1 MSSSRTDNVRNIGI
15 MAHIDA
21 GKTTTTERILF
32 YSGRV
37 HRLGDV
43 DHGTSAMD
51 WMPQEKER
59 GITIQSAA
67 TTYMWN
73 SYQVNVIDTPG
84 HVDFTAE
91 VERSLRVLDGAVA
104 VFCAVGGV
112 EPQSE
117 TVWHQA
123 DKYNVPRIAFVNKM
137 DRQGADY
144 PRVLDMI
151 RDMLGAKPLSVIL
164 PIGSGS
170 TFCGIIDVIEGHAVY
185 FDEASQGSKF
195 TLEDIPDEYTE
206 EYSAAREVLWESAAM
221 LEESAMEE
229 YFTGRLSPEK
239 VRQLIR
245 KGTIEGDI
253 VPVLCGAALKN
264 IGIQHIMNAI
274 IDWLPSPSELPPVSG
289 HLKDGSSVLI
299 KRSVDEPFSALV
311 FKVQCDPHLGR
322 LAFMRVYSG
331 RISDGQHVLN
341 NRTDNKDRLTRLV
354 RMHAN
359 KRTHLDSV
367 MAGDIAAAGLKDVA
381 TGDTLTFPEAPL
393 MLESIE
399 FPEPVIQMAIEPMS
413 TSDDKT
419 LDDALASL
427 VSEDPSFR
435 VGIDEESGQTLIKG
449 MGELH
454 LEIIASR
461 IQREKGVKVRTGK
474 PQVSYRESIS
484 CRTEGRGDF
493 RKSIQG
499 RGHFGNA
506 FIRAEPVDSGIE
518 FVNLLK
524 NRDFPDHF
532 AEAIERGVKG
542 SVGAG
547 PLAGY
552 QVDGIRIELLEA
564 ELHETDSSETGYAYA
579 GAMALRECMRNGR
592 PVLKEPVMRLDIICP
607 SDYVGEVI
615 GDVNARRGNV
625 LSMEP
630 MGEVQSIKARVP
642 LAELFGY
649 SSALRSLTQGRAGF
663 SMQFHDYA
671 RIAENIT
678 RGLLKQMGITGF
690 SLKPVIN

>member
-21 GKTTTTERILF
+21 GKTTTTERILY

-37 HRLGDV
+37 HHLGDV
-43 DHGTSAMD
+43 DHGTAAMD

-67 TTYMWN
+67 TTFIWK
-73 SYQVNVIDTPG
+73 SHQVNVIDTPG

-123 DKYNVPRIAFVNKM
+123 DKYNVSRIAFVNKM

-144 PRVLDMI
+144 PRVLDMM
-151 RDMLGAKPLSVIL
+151 RDMLGAKPLSVVL
-164 PIGSGS
+164 PIGSGN
-170 TFCGIIDVIEGHAVY
+170 TFSGIIDVIGGHAVY
-185 FDEASQGSKF
+185 FDEISYGSKF
-195 TLEDIPDEYTE
+195 ALEDIPEEYTDEYNT
-206 EYSAAREVLWESAAM
+206 ARKVLWESAAM

-229 YFTGRLSPEK
+229 YCTGRLSPER
-239 VRQLIR
+239 VRKLVR
-245 KGTIEGDI
+245 KGTIEGVF

-264 IGIQHIMNAI
+264 IGIQQIMDAI
-274 IDWLPSPSELPPVSG
+274 VDWLPSPSELPPISG
-289 HLKDGSSVLI
+289 HLEDGSSV
-299 KRSVDEPFSALV
+299 KVRRSVEEPFSALV

-331 RISDGQHVLN
+331 SVSDGQYVLN
-341 NRTDNKDRLTRLV
+341 NRTNNKDRLTRLV

-381 TGDTLTFPEAPL
+381 TGDTLTFPGAPL
-393 MLESIE
+393 ILESIE

-413 TSDDKT
+413 TSDEKA
-419 LDDALASL
+419 LDDALVSL
-427 VSEDPSFR
+427 ASEDPSFR
-435 VGIDEESGQTLIKG
+435 VGIDEESGQTLIMG

-484 CRTEGRGDF
+484 CGTEGRGEF

-506 FIRAEPVDSGIE
+506 FIRVEPVTSGIE

-524 NRDFPDHF
+524 DREFPDHF
-532 AEAIERGVKG
+532 AEAIERGIMG

-547 PLAGY
+547 PLVGY
-552 QVDGIRIELLEA
+552 PVDGIRIELLEA
-564 ELHETDSSETGYAYA
+564 ELHETDSSETGYSYA
-579 GAMALRECMRNGR
+579 GAMALRECLRNGR

-630 MGEVQSIKARVP
+630 IGEVQSIKARVP

-663 SMQFHDYA
+663 SMQFNDYA
-671 RIAENIT
+671 QIAENIT
-678 RGLLKQMGITGF
+678 RGLLKQMGINGF
-690 SLKPVIN
+690 S

>member
-1 MSSSRTDNVRNIGI
+1 

-21 GKTTTTERILF
+21 GKTTTTERILY

-43 DHGTSAMD
+43 DHGTAAMD

-67 TTYMWN
+67 TTCNWKSHQIN
-73 SYQVNVIDTPG
+73 IIDTPG

-144 PRVLDMI
+144 PRVLEMM

-170 TFCGIIDVIEGHAVY
+170 SFCGIIDLIDGHAVY
-185 FDEASQGSKF
+185 FDETSHGSKF
-195 TLEDIPDEYTE
+195 TLEDIPDEYKEQYNT
-206 EYSAAREVLWESAAM
+206 AKDVLWESAA
-221 LEESAMEE
+221 LLDESAMEE
-229 YFTGRLSPEK
+229 YFKGRLSPER

-245 KGTIEGDI
+245 RGTIEGTI

-264 IGIQHIMNAI
+264 IGIQQLMDAI
-274 IDWLPSPSELPPVSG
+274 VDMLPSPSELPPVYA
-289 HLKDGSSVLI
+289 HHKDGSAVQVR
-299 KRSVDEPFSALV
+299 RSVDEPFSALI

-331 RISDGQHVLN
+331 SVSDGQHVLN
-341 NRTDNKDRLTRLV
+341 NRSENKDRLTRLV

-367 MAGDIAAAGLKDVA
+367 IAGDIAAAGLKDVA
-381 TGDTLTFPEAPL
+381 TGDTLTSPNTPL
-393 MLESIE
+393 ILESIE
-399 FPEPVIQMAIEPMS
+399 FPEPVIQMAIEPLS
-413 TSDDKT
+413 TSDEKA
-419 LDDALASL
+419 LDNALVSL
-427 VSEDPSFR
+427 ASEDPSFR
-435 VGIDEESGQTLIKG
+435 VGIDEESGQTLIMG

-461 IQREKGVKVRTGK
+461 IQREKAVKVRTGK

-484 CRTEGRGDF
+484 CITSGRGEF
-493 RKSIQG
+493 RRSIQG
-499 RGHFGNA
+499 RGHFGDA
-506 FIRAEPVDSGIE
+506 FIRAEPADSGIL

-524 NRDFPDHF
+524 DRDFPDHF
-532 AEAIERGVKG
+532 SEAIKRGVMG

-552 QVDGIRIELLEA
+552 PVDGIRIELLEA
-564 ELHETDSSETGYAYA
+564 ELHLTDSSETGYAYA
-579 GAMALRECMRNGR
+579 GAMALRECLRNGK

-615 GDVNARRGNV
+615 GDVNARRGSV

-663 SMQFHDYA
+663 SMQFNDYA

-678 RGLLKQMGITGF
+678 RGLLEQMGITGF
-690 SLKPVIN
+690 S

>member
-1 MSSSRTDNVRNIGI
+1 MSSSQTDRVRNIGI

-21 GKTTTTERILF
+21 GKTTATERILF

-43 DHGTSAMD
+43 DHGTAAMD
-51 WMPQEKER
+51 WMPQEKQR

-67 TTYMWN
+67 TTCTWKDH
-73 SYQVNVIDTPG
+73 QVNIIDTPG

-123 DKYNVPRIAFVNKM
+123 DRYGVPRIAFVNKM

-144 PRVLDMI
+144 QRALEMM
-151 RDMLGAKPLSVIL
+151 RDMLGAKPLPVTL
-164 PIGSGS
+164 PIGGGN
-170 TFCGIIDVIEGHAVY
+170 TFSGIIDVIAGRAVY
-185 FDEASQGSKF
+185 FDETSQGARF
-195 TLEDIPDEYTE
+195 TLDDVPDEYIDAFRE
-206 EYSAAREVLWESAAM
+206 ARDALWEAAAI

-229 YFTGRLSPEK
+229 YFSGELTPDR
-239 VRQLIR
+239 VRKLIR
-245 KGTIEGDI
+245 GGTIGGEF

-264 IGIQHIMNAI
+264 IGIQQLMDAI
-274 IDWLPSPSELPPVSG
+274 VDWLPAPSELPPIQG
-289 HLKDGSSVLI
+289 RRRDGTTVEVR
-299 KRSVDEPFSALV
+299 RSPADPFTALV

-322 LAFMRVYSG
+322 LAFIRVYSG
-331 RISDGQHVLN
+331 VVEDGQHVYN
-341 NRTDNKDRLTRLV
+341 NRTGNRDRLTRLV

-367 MAGDIAAAGLKDVA
+367 MAGDIAAAGLKEAV
-381 TGDTLTFPEAPL
+381 TGDTLTFQENQL
-393 MLESIE
+393 VLESIQ
-399 FPEPVIQMAIEPMS
+399 FPEPVMQMAIEPMS
-413 TSDDKT
+413 TSDEKA
-419 LDDALASL
+419 LDEALEELA
-427 VSEDPSFR
+427 SEDPSFR
-435 VGIDEESGQTLIKG
+435 VGTDEESGQTLIMG

-461 IQREKGVKVRTGK
+461 IKSEKGMDVRTGR

-484 CRTEGRGDF
+484 VEACGTGSFER
-493 RKSIQG
+493 SIQG
-499 RGHFGNA
+499 RGHFGHA
-506 FIRAEPVDSGIE
+506 RLRAVPVDRGIE
-518 FVNLLK
+518 FVNVIGD
-524 NRDFPDHF
+524 RDFPAHF
-532 AEAIERGVKG
+532 VEAVERGVMG

-552 QVDGIRIELLEA
+552 PVDGIRVELMDA
-564 ELHETDSSETGYAYA
+564 QVHETDSSDTGYAYA
-579 GAMALRECMRNGR
+579 GAMAFRECLAGGR

-625 LSMEP
+625 LGMEP
-630 MGEVQSIKARVP
+630 RGEVQSIAARVP

-663 SMQFHDYA
+663 SMQFSRYA
-671 RIAENIT
+671 RMPENIT
-678 RGLLKQMGITGF
+678 RGILEQMGIAGL
-690 SLKPVIN
+690 S

>member
-1 MSSSRTDNVRNIGI
+1 

-21 GKTTTTERILF
+21 GKTTTTERILY

-43 DHGTSAMD
+43 DHGTAAMD

-67 TTYMWN
+67 TTYVWN

-144 PRVLDMI
+144 LRVLDMM

-170 TFCGIIDVIEGHAVY
+170 SFSGIIDVIGGHAVY
-185 FDEASQGSKF
+185 FDETSHGSKF
-195 TLEDIPDEYTE
+195 TLEDIPDECME
-206 EYSAAREVLWESAAM
+206 EYSAAREVLWETSAM

-229 YFTGRLSPEK
+229 FFAGRLSAER
-239 VRQLIR
+239 VRELIR
-245 KGTIEGDI
+245 KGTLEGKI

-264 IGIQHIMNAI
+264 IGIQQLMNAI
-274 IDWLPSPSELPPVSG
+274 VDWLPSPSELPPVSG
-289 HLKDGSSVLI
+289 RLKDGSSVEVR
-299 KRSVDEPFSALV
+299 RSADEPFSALV
-311 FKVQCDPHLGR
+311 FKVQCDSHLGR

-341 NRTDNKDRLTRLV
+341 NRTGNKDRLTRLV

-381 TGDTLTFPEAPL
+381 TGDTLTSLNTPL
-393 MLESIE
+393 ILESIE
-399 FPEPVIQMAIEPMS
+399 FPDPVIQMAIEPMS
-413 TSDDKT
+413 TSDEKA
-419 LDDALASL
+419 LIDALASL

-435 VGIDEESGQTLIKG
+435 VGIDEESGQTLIMG

-484 CRTEGRGDF
+484 RRAEGRGDL

-499 RGHFGNA
+499 RGHFGHA
-506 FIRAEPVDSGIE
+506 FIRAEPADSGIE

-524 NRDFPDHF
+524 DKEFPDHF
-532 AEAIERGVKG
+532 TKAIERGVMG

-552 QVDGIRIELLEA
+552 PVDGIRIELLEA

-579 GAMALRECMRNGR
+579 GAMALRECLRKGK
-592 PVLKEPVMRLDIICP
+592 PVLKEPVMRVDIICP
-607 SDYVGEVI
+607 SEYVGEVI

-625 LSMEP
+625 LNMEP
-630 MGEVQSIKARVP
+630 VGEVQSIKARVP

-649 SSALRSLTQGRAGF
+649 STALRSLTQGRAGF
-663 SMQFHDYA
+663 SMQFNEYA

-678 RGLLKQMGITGF
+678 RGLLEQMGISGF
-690 SLKPVIN
+690 N

>member
-1 MSSSRTDNVRNIGI
+1 MSSCRTDKIRNIGI

-21 GKTTTTERILF
+21 GKTTTTERILY
-32 YSGRV
+32 YSGSV

-43 DHGTSAMD
+43 DHGTAAMD

-67 TTYMWN
+67 TTCTWK
-73 SYQVNVIDTPG
+73 SYQVNIIDTPG

-123 DKYNVPRIAFVNKM
+123 DRYGVPRIAFINKM
-137 DRQGADY
+137 DRQGADFV
-144 PRVLDMI
+144 RVLDMM
-151 RDMLGAKPLSVIL
+151 RDMLGATPLSVMM
-164 PIGSGS
+164 PIGSGN
-170 TFCGIIDVIEGHAVY
+170 TFSGIIDLIEGHAVY
-185 FDEASQGSKF
+185 FDETSNGSEF
-195 TLEDIPDEYTE
+195 TFEDIPDEYAD
-206 EYSAAREVLWESAAM
+206 EYTIARDILWESAAM
-221 LEESAMEE
+221 LEESAMED
-229 YFTGRLSPEK
+229 YFNGSLAPAR
-239 VRQLIR
+239 VRTLIR
-245 KGTIEGDI
+245 RGTMKGDF

-264 IGIQHIMNAI
+264 IGIQNLMDAI
-274 IDWLPSPSELPPVSG
+274 VNWLPSPSELPPVIG
-289 HLKDGSSVLI
+289 HKKDGSAVEI
-299 KRSVDEPFSALV
+299 ERSMEEPFSALV

-331 RISDGQHVLN
+331 RILDGQRILN
-341 NRTDNKDRLTRLV
+341 NRTGNRDRLTRLV

-367 MAGDIAAAGLKDVA
+367 AAGDIAAAGLKDVA
-381 TGDTLTFPEAPL
+381 TGDTLSLPDKSL
-393 MLESIE
+393 ILESIE
-399 FPEPVIQMAIEPMS
+399 FPDPVMQMAIEPMS
-413 TSDDKT
+413 TSDEKA
-419 LDDALASL
+419 LDDALASMA
-427 VSEDPSFR
+427 SEDPSFR

-454 LEIIASR
+454 LEVIASR
-461 IQREKGVKVRTGK
+461 IQREKGVEVRTGK

-484 CRTEGRGDF
+484 AGTEGRGDF

-499 RGHFGNA
+499 RGHFGSVY
-506 FIRAEPVDSGIE
+506 IKAEPIDSGIE

-524 NRDFPDHF
+524 DREFPDHYV
-532 AEAIERGVKG
+532 EAIERGIMG

-547 PLAGY
+547 SLAGFP
-552 QVDGIRIELLEA
+552 VDGIRAELLDA
-564 ELHETDSSETGYAYA
+564 ELHETDSSETAFAYA
-579 GAMALRECMRNGR
+579 GAMAFRECLKNGN
-592 PVLKEPVMRLDIICP
+592 PVLKEPLMRVDIICP

-615 GDVNARRGNV
+615 GDVNARRGSI
-625 LSMEP
+625 LGMEP
-630 MGEVQSIKARVP
+630 RGEVQSIKARVP

-663 SMQFHDYA
+663 SMQFDDYA

-678 RGLLKQMGITGF
+678 RGILKQMGITGR
-690 SLKPVIN
+690 S

>member
-1 MSSSRTDNVRNIGI
+1 MSSSQTDNVRNIGI

-21 GKTTTTERILF
+21 GKTTTTERILY

-43 DHGTSAMD
+43 DHGTAAMD

-67 TTYMWN
+67 TTCIWKSHQIN
-73 SYQVNVIDTPG
+73 LIDTPG

-123 DKYNVPRIAFVNKM
+123 DKYCVPRIAFVNKL
-137 DRQGADY
+137 DRQGADF
-144 PRVLDMI
+144 PRVIEMM
-151 RDMLGAKPLSVIL
+151 RDMLGAKPLPVML

-170 TFCGIIDVIEGHAVY
+170 SFCGIIDVIGGCAIY
-185 FDEASQGSKF
+185 FDEMSNGSKF
-195 TLEDIPDEYTE
+195 TLEDIPEDYTDD
-206 EYSAAREVLWESAAM
+206 YNAARDILWESAAM
-221 LEESAMEE
+221 LDESAMEE
-229 YFTGRLSPEK
+229 YFKGSLSPES
-239 VRQLIR
+239 VRQLLR
-245 KGTIEGDI
+245 RGTIENGF

-264 IGIQHIMNAI
+264 IGIQQLMDAI
-274 IDWLPSPSELPPVSG
+274 VDWLPAPSELSPVSA
-289 HLKDGSSVLI
+289 HLKDGSSLEVE
-299 KRSVDEPFSALV
+299 RSIDGPFSALV
-311 FKVQCDPHLGR
+311 FKVQSDPHLGR
-322 LAFMRVYSG
+322 LAFIRVYSG
-331 RISDGQHVLN
+331 SIADGQHVLN
-341 NRTDNKDRLTRLV
+341 NTTGKKDRLTRLV

-359 KRTHLDSV
+359 KRTHLDRV
-367 MAGDIAAAGLKDVA
+367 VAGDIAAAGLKDVT
-381 TGDTLTFPEAPL
+381 TGDTLTFPDAPL
-393 MLESIE
+393 ILESIE
-399 FPEPVIQMAIEPMS
+399 FPDPVIQMAIEPMS
-413 TSDDKT
+413 TSDEKAM
-419 LDDALASL
+419 DDALASL
-427 VSEDPSFR
+427 ASEDPSFR

-484 CRTEGRGDF
+484 CITSGRGEF
-493 RKSIQG
+493 RRSIQG

-506 FIRAEPVDSGIE
+506 VIRVEPIDSGIQ
-518 FVNLLK
+518 FVNSLK
-524 NRDFPDHF
+524 DKEFPDHY
-532 AEAIERGVKG
+532 AEAVERGIMG

-552 QVDGIRIELLEA
+552 PVDGIRIELLEA

-579 GAMALRECMRNGR
+579 GAMALRECLKNGR

-615 GDVNARRGNV
+615 GDVNARRGSV
-625 LSMEP
+625 LNMEP

-678 RGLLKQMGITGF
+678 RRLLEQMGITGF
-690 SLKPVIN
+690 N

>member
-1 MSSSRTDNVRNIGI
+1 MGSYQTDNVRNIGI

-21 GKTTTTERILF
+21 GKTTATERILF

-37 HRLGDV
+37 HRMGDV
-43 DHGTSAMD
+43 DHGTAAMD

-67 TTYMWN
+67 TTCTWKKHK
-73 SYQVNVIDTPG
+73 VNIIDTPG

-104 VFCAVGGV
+104 IFCAVGGV

-123 DKYNVPRIAFVNKM
+123 DRYGVPRIAFVNKM

-144 PRVLDMI
+144 PRVLSMM
-151 RDMLGAKPLSVIL
+151 RDMLGAKPLSVML

-170 TFCGIIDVIEGHAVY
+170 TFSGIIDVISGKAVHFDETSFGATFTLDDIPDAY
-185 FDEASQGSKF
+185 AGQFDEARH
-195 TLEDIPDEYTE
+195 I
-206 EYSAAREVLWESAAM
+206 LWESVAM
-221 LEESAMEE
+221 LEESAIEE
-229 YFTGRLSPEK
+229 YFQGTLTPER
-239 VRQLIR
+239 VRKLLR
-245 KGTIEGDI
+245 KGTINGDF

-264 IGIQHIMNAI
+264 IGVQQLMDAI
-274 IDWLPSPSELPPVSG
+274 VDWLPAPSELPPICG
-289 HLKDGSSVLI
+289 HLKDGTPVLI
-299 KRSVDEPFSALV
+299 ERSIMEPFTALV

-331 RISDGQHVLN
+331 QVEDGQHVFN
-341 NRTDNKDRLTRLV
+341 NRTGNRDRLTRLV

-381 TGDTLTFPEAPL
+381 TGDTLTFQDNQL
-393 MLESIE
+393 VLESIQ
-399 FPEPVIQMAIEPMS
+399 FPEPVMQMAIEPMS
-413 TSDDKT
+413 TSDEKA
-419 LDDALASL
+419 LEDALAEL
-427 VSEDPSFR
+427 ASEDPSFR
-435 VGIDEESGQTLIKG
+435 VGIDEESGQTLIMG

-461 IQREKGVKVRTGK
+461 IQREKGVEVRTGR

-484 CRTEGRGDF
+484 VRSEGAGDF
-493 RKSIQG
+493 SRSIQG
-499 RGHFGNA
+499 RGHFGHA
-506 FIRAEPVDSGIE
+506 RLKAVPVTTGIE
-518 FVNLLK
+518 FVNMLGDK
-524 NRDFPDHF
+524 EFPHHF
-532 AEAIERGVKG
+532 VEAVQRGVMG

-552 QVDGIRIELLEA
+552 PVDGIRVELLEA
-564 ELHETDSSETGYAYA
+564 QLHETDSSDTGYAYA
-579 GAMALRECMRNGR
+579 GAMAFRECLRQGK

-615 GDVNARRGNV
+615 GDVNARRGSV
-625 LSMEP
+625 LNMEP
-630 MGEVQSIKARVP
+630 RGEVQSIKARVP

-663 SMQFHDYA
+663 SMQFSSYD

-678 RGLLKQMGITGF
+678 RGILEQMGILG
-690 SLKPVIN
+690 LG

>member
-1 MSSSRTDNVRNIGI
+1 MSSAQTDNVRNIGI

-21 GKTTTTERILF
+21 GKTTTTERILY

-43 DHGTSAMD
+43 DHGTAAMD

-67 TTYMWN
+67 TTCTWKSHQIN
-73 SYQVNVIDTPG
+73 IIDTPG

-144 PRVLDMI
+144 PRVLEMM

-170 TFCGIIDVIEGHAVY
+170 SFSGIIDVIGGHAVY
-185 FDEASQGSKF
+185 FDEMSNGSEF
-195 TLEDIPDEYTE
+195 TLEDIPE
-206 EYSAAREVLWESAAM
+206 ENRDDYNAARDILWESAAM
-221 LEESAMEE
+221 LDESAMEE
-229 YFTGRLSPEK
+229 YFNGRLSPER

-245 KGTIEGDI
+245 KGTVEGDI

-264 IGIQHIMNAI
+264 IGIQQLMDAI
-274 IDWLPSPSELPPVSG
+274 VDWLPTPSELPPVSA
-289 HLKDGSSVLI
+289 HLKDGSSV
-299 KRSVDEPFSALV
+299 KVRRSVDEPFSALV

-341 NRTDNKDRLTRLV
+341 NRTENKDRLTRLV

-367 MAGDIAAAGLKDVA
+367 MAGDIAAAGLKDVV
-381 TGDTLTFPEAPL
+381 TGDTLTFPDTPL
-393 MLESIE
+393 ILESIE

-413 TSDDKT
+413 TSDEKT

-427 VSEDPSFR
+427 ASEDPSFR
-435 VGIDEESGQTLIKG
+435 VGIDEESGQTLIMG

-484 CRTEGRGDF
+484 RITEGRGEF

-506 FIRAEPVDSGIE
+506 VIRVEPVDSGIG

-524 NRDFPDHF
+524 DKDFPDHF
-532 AEAIERGVKG
+532 AEAIERGVMG
-542 SVGAG
+542 AVGAG

-552 QVDGIRIELLEA
+552 PVDGIRIELLEA

-579 GAMALRECMRNGR
+579 GAMALRECLKNGK

-663 SMQFHDYA
+663 SMQFLDYA

-678 RGLLKQMGITGF
+678 RGLLEQMGITGF
-690 SLKPVIN
+690 S

>member
-1 MSSSRTDNVRNIGI
+1 MGSHKTDNVRNIGI

-21 GKTTTTERILF
+21 GKTTATERILY

-43 DHGTSAMD
+43 DHGTAAMD

-67 TTYMWN
+67 TTCTWKDH
-73 SYQVNVIDTPG
+73 QVNIIDTPG

-123 DKYNVPRIAFVNKM
+123 DRYEVPRIAFVNKL
-137 DRQGADY
+137 DRQGADFS
-144 PRVLDMI
+144 RVLEMM
-151 RDMLGAKPLSVIL
+151 RDMLGAKPLPVMI

-170 TFCGIIDVIEGHAVY
+170 TFSGIIDVIAGKAVH
-185 FDEASQGSKF
+185 FDETSFGARF
-195 TLEDIPDEYTE
+195 TLDDIPADYE
-206 EYSAAREVLWESAAM
+206 AAYRETRDHLWETAAM
-221 LEESAMEE
+221 LEDSAMEE
-229 YFTGRLSPEK
+229 YFEGILKPE
-239 VRQLIR
+239 RIR
-245 KGTIEGDI
+245 KLLRRGTISGEF

-264 IGIQHIMNAI
+264 IGIQQLMDAI
-274 IDWLPSPSELPPVSG
+274 VDWLPAPSELPPIWG
-289 HLKDGSSVLI
+289 HQKDGTPVEVH
-299 KRSVDEPFSALV
+299 RSIRDPFTALV

-331 RISDGQHVLN
+331 MVEDGQHVYN
-341 NRTDNKDRLTRLV
+341 NRTGNRDRLTRLV

-381 TGDTLTFPEAPL
+381 TGDTLTFQENQL
-393 MLESIE
+393 VLESIQ
-399 FPEPVIQMAIEPMS
+399 FPEPVMQMAIEPMS
-413 TSDDKT
+413 TSDEKA
-419 LDDALASL
+419 LEDALSEL
-427 VSEDPSFR
+427 TSEDPSFR
-435 VGIDEESGQTLIKG
+435 VGIDEESGQTLIMG

-461 IQREKGVKVRTGK
+461 IQREKGVEVRTGR

-484 CRTEGRGDF
+484 VESSGEGSF
-493 RKSIQG
+493 SKSIQG
-499 RGHFGNA
+499 RGHFGHA
-506 FIRAEPVDSGIE
+506 KLRLSPVETGIE
-518 FVNLLK
+518 FISGLGD
-524 NRDFPDHF
+524 RDFPDHF
-532 AEAIERGVKG
+532 VEAVERGVMG

-552 QVDGIRIELLEA
+552 PVDGIRVELVEA
-564 ELHETDSSETGYAYA
+564 RLHETDSSDTGYAYA
-579 GAMALRECMRNGR
+579 GAMAFRRSLDRGR

-630 MGEVQSIKARVP
+630 RGEVQSIKARVP

-663 SMQFHDYA
+663 SMQFSSYA

-678 RGLLKQMGITGF
+678 RGLLEQMGIVGH
-690 SLKPVIN
+690 V

>member
-1 MSSSRTDNVRNIGI
+1 MDNIRNIGI

-21 GKTTTTERILF
+21 GKTTATERILY

-43 DHGTSAMD
+43 DHGTAAMD

-67 TTYMWN
+67 TTCTWK
-73 SYQVNVIDTPG
+73 SHQVNIIDTPG

-123 DKYNVPRIAFVNKM
+123 DRYNVPRIAFINKM

-144 PRVLDMI
+144 ARVLEMM
-151 RDMLGAKPLSVIL
+151 RDMLGAKPISVIL
-164 PIGSGS
+164 PIGCGNS
-170 TFCGIIDVIEGHAVY
+170 FEGIIDVIEGHAVY
-185 FDEASQGSKF
+185 FDESSHGSKF
-195 TLEDIPDEYTE
+195 TFDEIPE
-206 EYSAAREVLWESAAM
+206 EYIGDYNTAKDVLWESAAM
-221 LEESAMEE
+221 LDESAMEN
-229 YFTGRLSPEK
+229 YFAGNLSADR
-239 VRQLIR
+239 VRQLLR
-245 KGTIEGDI
+245 KGTIEGAFI
-253 VPVLCGAALKN
+253 PVLCGAALKN
-264 IGIQHIMNAI
+264 IGIQQLMDAI
-274 IDWLPSPSELPPVSG
+274 VDWLPSPSELNPITA
-289 HLKDGSSVLI
+289 HLKDGSSVTVG
-299 KRSVDEPFSALV
+299 RNVNEPFAALV

-331 RISDGQHVLN
+331 SISDGQHVLN
-341 NRTDNKDRLTRLV
+341 NRTGNKDRLTRLV

-359 KRTHLDSV
+359 KRTHLESV
-367 MAGDIAAAGLKDVA
+367 IAGDIAAAGLKDVA
-381 TGDTLTFPEAPL
+381 TGDTLTCPEKPL
-393 MLESIE
+393 ILESIE
-399 FPEPVIQMAIEPMS
+399 FPDPVMQMAIEPMS
-413 TSDDKT
+413 TSDEKA
-419 LDDALASL
+419 LDEALASM

-435 VGIDEESGQTLIKG
+435 VGIDDESGQTLIKG

-461 IQREKGVKVRTGK
+461 IQREKGVRVRTGK

-484 CRTEGRGDF
+484 CIGNGKGEF

-506 FIRAEPVDSGIE
+506 VVRAEPADSGIE
-518 FVNLLK
+518 FVNMLK
-524 NRDFPDHF
+524 DKEFPDHYT
-532 AEAIERGVKG
+532 EAIERGVMG

-547 PLAGY
+547 PLAGFA
-552 QVDGIRIELLEA
+552 VDGIRVLLMDA

-579 GAMALRECMRNGR
+579 GAMAFRECLKNGR
-592 PVLKEPVMRLDIICP
+592 PVLKEPVMLLSIICP

-625 LSMEP
+625 LGMEP
-630 MGEVQSIKARVP
+630 RGEVQSIKARVP

-663 SMQFHDYA
+663 SMQFHDYT

-678 RGLLKQMGITGF
+678 RGLLEQMGITG
-690 SLKPVIN
+690 S

>member
-1 MSSSRTDNVRNIGI
+1 MSSSQTDKVRNIGI

-21 GKTTTTERILF
+21 GKTTATERILF

-43 DHGTSAMD
+43 DHGTAAMD
-51 WMPQEKER
+51 WMPQEKQR

-67 TTYMWN
+67 TTCAWKDH
-73 SYQVNVIDTPG
+73 QVNIIDTPG

-123 DKYNVPRIAFVNKM
+123 DRYGVPRIAFVNKM

-144 PRVLDMI
+144 RRALEMM

-164 PIGSGS
+164 PIGGGN
-170 TFCGIIDVIEGHAVY
+170 TFSGIIDVIAGRAVY
-185 FDEASQGSKF
+185 FDETSQGARF
-195 TLEDIPDEYTE
+195 TLEDVPDEYT
-206 EYSAAREVLWESAAM
+206 AAFQEARDTLWEAAAM

-229 YFTGRLSPEK
+229 YFNGELTPDR
-239 VRQLIR
+239 VRKLIR
-245 KGTIEGDI
+245 EGTISGEF

-264 IGIQHIMNAI
+264 IGIQQLMDAI
-274 IDWLPSPSELPPVSG
+274 VDWLPAPSELPPIQG
-289 HLKDGSSVLI
+289 RRRDGTTVEVR
-299 KRSVDEPFSALV
+299 RSVSDPFTALV

-322 LAFMRVYSG
+322 LAFIRVYSG
-331 RISDGQHVLN
+331 MVEDGQHVYN
-341 NRTDNKDRLTRLV
+341 NRTGNRDRLTRLV

-367 MAGDIAAAGLKDVA
+367 MAGDIAAAGLKEAV
-381 TGDTLTFPEAPL
+381 TGDTLTFQENQL
-393 MLESIE
+393 VLESIQ
-399 FPEPVIQMAIEPMS
+399 FPEPVMQMAIEPMS
-413 TSDDKT
+413 TSDEKA
-419 LDDALASL
+419 LDEALEELA
-427 VSEDPSFR
+427 SEDPSFR
-435 VGIDEESGQTLIKG
+435 VGTDEESGQTLIMG

-461 IQREKGVKVRTGK
+461 IKSEKGMDVRTGR

-484 CRTEGRGDF
+484 TEAGGVGSFER
-493 RKSIQG
+493 SIQG
-499 RGHFGNA
+499 RGHFGHA
-506 FIRAEPVDSGIE
+506 RLRAIPVDRGIE
-518 FVNLLK
+518 FVN
-524 NRDFPDHF
+524 NIGDRDFPAHF
-532 AEAIERGVKG
+532 AEAVERGVMG

-552 QVDGIRIELLEA
+552 PVDGIRVELMEA
-564 ELHETDSSETGYAYA
+564 RVHETDSSDTGYAYA
-579 GAMALRECMRNGR
+579 GAMAFRECLARGR

-630 MGEVQSIKARVP
+630 RGEVQSITARVP

-663 SMQFHDYA
+663 SMQFSRYA
-671 RIAENIT
+671 RMAENIT
-678 RGLLKQMGITGF
+678 RGILEQMGIAGL
-690 SLKPVIN
+690 S

>member
-1 MSSSRTDNVRNIGI
+1 MSSSQTDKVRNIGI

-21 GKTTTTERILF
+21 GKTTATERILF

-43 DHGTSAMD
+43 DHGTAAMD
-51 WMPQEKER
+51 WMPQEKQR

-67 TTYMWN
+67 TTCTWKDH
-73 SYQVNVIDTPG
+73 QVNIIDTPG

-123 DKYNVPRIAFVNKM
+123 DRYGVPRIAFVNKM

-144 PRVLDMI
+144 PRALEMM
-151 RDMLGAKPLSVIL
+151 RDMLGAKPLPVIL
-164 PIGSGS
+164 PIGGGN
-170 TFCGIIDVIEGHAVY
+170 TFSGIIDVIAGRAVY
-185 FDEASQGSKF
+185 FDETSQGAMF
-195 TLEDIPDEYTE
+195 TLDDVPEEYT
-206 EYSAAREVLWESAAM
+206 AAFQEARDALWEAAAM

-229 YFTGRLSPEK
+229 YFDGKLTPDRVRRL
-239 VRQLIR
+239 VR
-245 KGTIEGDI
+245 KGTISGDF

-264 IGIQHIMNAI
+264 IGIQQLMDAI
-274 IDWLPSPSELPPVSG
+274 VDWLPAPSELPPISG
-289 HLKDGSSVLI
+289 RRRDGTTVEVR
-299 KRSVDEPFSALV
+299 RSVSEPFTALV

-322 LAFMRVYSG
+322 LAFIRVYSG
-331 RISDGQHVLN
+331 MVEDGQHVYN
-341 NRTDNKDRLTRLV
+341 NRTGNRDRLTRLV

-367 MAGDIAAAGLKDVA
+367 MAGDIAAAGLKDAV
-381 TGDTLTFPEAPL
+381 TGDTLTFQDNQL
-393 MLESIE
+393 VLESIQ
-399 FPEPVIQMAIEPMS
+399 FPEPVMQMAIEPMS
-413 TSDDKT
+413 TSDDKA
-419 LDDALASL
+419 LDEALAEL
-427 VSEDPSFR
+427 ASEDPSFR
-435 VGIDEESGQTLIKG
+435 VGTDEESGQTLIMG

-461 IQREKGVKVRTGK
+461 IKSEKGMDVRTGR

-484 CRTEGRGDF
+484 VGSEGAGSFER
-493 RKSIQG
+493 SIQG
-499 RGHFGNA
+499 RGHFGHA
-506 FIRAEPVDSGIE
+506 RLRAVPVNRGIE
-518 FVNLLK
+518 FVNMMCD
-524 NRDFPDHF
+524 RDFPAHF
-532 AEAIERGVKG
+532 AEAVERGVMG

-552 QVDGIRIELLEA
+552 PVDGIRVELKDA
-564 ELHETDSSETGYAYA
+564 RVHETDSSDTGYAYA
-579 GAMALRECMRNGR
+579 GAMAFRECLAEGR

-630 MGEVQSIKARVP
+630 RGEVQSIKARVP

-663 SMQFHDYA
+663 SMQFSRYA
-671 RIAENIT
+671 RMPENIT
-678 RGLLKQMGITGF
+678 RGILEQMGIAGL
-690 SLKPVIN
+690 S

>member
-1 MSSSRTDNVRNIGI
+1 MSSSQTDNVRNIGI

-21 GKTTTTERILF
+21 GKTTTTERILY

-43 DHGTSAMD
+43 DHGTAAMD

-67 TTYMWN
+67 TTCLWN
-73 SYQVNVIDTPG
+73 SHQINIIDTPG

-144 PRVLDMI
+144 PHVIDMM

-164 PIGSGS
+164 PIGNGS
-170 TFCGIIDVIEGHAVY
+170 SFCGIIDVIGGHALY
-185 FDEASQGSKF
+185 FDETSHGSKF
-195 TLEDIPDEYTE
+195 TLEDIPE
-206 EYSAAREVLWESAAM
+206 ENLDDYIAARDTLWESAAM
-221 LEESAMEE
+221 LDESAMED
-229 YFTGRLSPEK
+229 YCKGTLSPER
-239 VRQLIR
+239 VTQLLR
-245 KGTIEGDI
+245 KGTIEGTF

-264 IGIQHIMNAI
+264 IGIQQLMDAI
-274 IDWLPSPSELPPVSG
+274 VNWLPAPSELPPVPA
-289 HLKDGSSVLI
+289 HLKDGSSMKVR
-299 KRSVDEPFSALV
+299 RSTDDPFTALV

-331 RISDGQHVLN
+331 SIADGQHVLN
-341 NRTDNKDRLTRLV
+341 NTTGRKDRLTRLV

-359 KRTHLDSV
+359 KRTHLDRV
-367 MAGDIAAAGLKDVA
+367 VAGDIAAAGLKDVA
-381 TGDTLTFPEAPL
+381 TGDTLTFPDMPL
-393 MLESIE
+393 ILESIE
-399 FPEPVIQMAIEPMS
+399 FPDPVIQMAIEPMS
-413 TSDDKT
+413 TSDDKA
-419 LDDALASL
+419 LNDALESL
-427 VSEDPSFR
+427 ATEDPSFR
-435 VGIDEESGQTLIKG
+435 VGIDEESGQTLIMG

-484 CRTEGRGDF
+484 SSASGSGEF
-493 RKSIQG
+493 RRSIQG

-506 FIRAEPVDSGIE
+506 VIRVEPVDSGIE
-518 FVNLLK
+518 FVSLLK
-524 NRDFPDHF
+524 DKEFPGHF
-532 AEAIERGVKG
+532 TEAVERGIMG

-552 QVDGIRIELLEA
+552 PVDGIRVELLEA

-579 GAMALRECMRNGR
+579 GAMALRECLRNGK

-615 GDVNARRGNV
+615 GDVNARRGSV

-678 RGLLKQMGITGF
+678 RRLLEQMGITG
-690 SLKPVIN
+690 IN